1 MAHKNRKE
9 QRTNPNRRIREEKII
24 KQYLNYLKNQGD
36 PPEQFRRS
44 YYWVI
49 IWRYAFNICGDSFC
63 QSYAPIVLPRMNKCW
78 FQIDRDLYR
87 SFGLLPCGERGKGR
101 LKAAI
106 SIAYFS
112 PYP

>member
-1 MAHKNRKE
+1 MAHKNRAE
-9 QRTNPNRRIREEKII
+9 QRLNPNRRVREEKII
-24 KQYLNYLKNQGD
+24 KQYLNYMKYQGD
-36 PPEQFRRS
+36 LPDQFWKS

-49 IWRYAFNICGDSFC
+49 IWRYAFNICGDSFY
-63 QSYAPIVLPRMNKCW
+63 QSYAPIFLPRINKRW

-87 SFGLLPCGERGKGR
+87 LLGFIPCGKRGKGR
-101 LKAAI
+101 LKATI